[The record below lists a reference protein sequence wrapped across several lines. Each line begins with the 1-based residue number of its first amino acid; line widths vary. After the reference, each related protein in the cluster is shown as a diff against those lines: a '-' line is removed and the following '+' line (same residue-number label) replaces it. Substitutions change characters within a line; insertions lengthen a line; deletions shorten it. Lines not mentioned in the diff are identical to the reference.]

1 MPWVGCETRAGY
13 YQEGESGAMPSTIEI
28 LGIGKKNRL
37 QPEGMDKYIRM
48 LRPFSSVQ
56 LTYLKPPSQTGEVQA
71 IREREADLYRARMP
85 RNCIRIA
92 LSEEGERFS
101 SPEFARWIDTAMN
114 RNSSLVFLIG
124 GAYGLSSSLKRE
136 CDLVLSLSPMTFPHG
151 LCVHLLVEQLYRTYT
166 ILKGHPYHK
175 E

>member
-1 MPWVGCETRAGY
+1 
-13 YQEGESGAMPSTIEI
+13 MPSTIEL

-37 QPEGMDKYIRM
+37 ELDQIDRYIRM

-56 LTYLKPPSQTGEVQA
+56 LTYIKPPSQTGDVET
-71 IREREADLYRARMP
+71 IREREADLFRARIS
-85 RNCIRIA
+85 RKCVRVA
-92 LSEEGERFS
+92 LSEDGKCLS
-101 SPEFARWIDTAMN
+101 SPEFAQWIDSAIP
-114 RNSSLVFLIG
+114 RNNSIVFIIG

-136 CDLVLSLSPMTFPHG
+136 CDLVLSLSPMTFPHRI
-151 LCVHLLVEQLYRTYT
+151 CVLVLVEQLYRTYT